1 MQLLGTSKLLKDV
14 SSWNAEICAPKLAV
28 WKVMNWLTQADVRVV
43 FSEQLSFTFDNT
55 PIPCMVFGCQLII
68 CKVLGLH
75 LQFKYIKIHIK

>member
-43 FSEQLSFTFDNT
+43 FSEQLFSDIMALLSHLTTHQYPAWCLDVSSSF
-55 PIPCMVFGCQLII
+55 V
-68 CKVLGLH
+68 KS
-75 LQFKYIKIHIK
+75 